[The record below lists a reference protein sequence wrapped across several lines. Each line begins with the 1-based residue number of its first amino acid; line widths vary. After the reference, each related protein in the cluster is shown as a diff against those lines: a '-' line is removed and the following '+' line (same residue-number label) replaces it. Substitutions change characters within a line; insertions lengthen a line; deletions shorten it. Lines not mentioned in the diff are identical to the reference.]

1 MVLVGLY
8 GAFNSVGAMMMVW
21 HKLEVYTFAVHEG
34 FETGGA
40 LVVEHLKYGAEATV
54 NEMGVQGGID
64 P

>member
-1 MVLVGLY
+1 MARSTALVRCDGV
-8 GAFNSVGAMMMVW
+8 AQVG
-21 HKLEVYTFAVHEG
+21 VYTFAVHEG